1 MSECE
6 AKCENKKIIID
17 TDIGDDI
24 DDAFALSMLANCSAQ
39 ILGVTTVYKNSE
51 ERARIAAYLLGKWGI
66 CCPVAA
72 GQDYP
77 IREPMKVLEFERLCS
92 DGRPHISQLLP
103 EMECAGYSGSYAA
116 DLILDS
122 ARRYPGQVTLLA
134 LGPMTNLAQARRQN
148 PAVFEQIGEIL
159 MMGGSVRNDFAEWNI
174 RCDSEAAAE
183 VFESGVPIRMVGVDV
198 TFGCVLDGD
207 NLRRIEGSSREGAE
221 VLRAMTRRYVGAY
234 SGKRSLVMHDPL
246 TAGVLFGDFVKF
258 RRMKLRVG
266 TQGCERGKTLPCE
279 TGKECLVAE
288 SAAYDAFLD
297 FMTDA
302 IVG

>member
-6 AKCENKKIIID
+6 TTCGQQKIIID

-24 DDAFALSMLANCSAQ
+24 DDAFALSMLANCSAH

-66 CCPVAA
+66 SCPVAA

-77 IREPMKVLEFERLCS
+77 ISEPMKVLDFERLCS

-103 EMECAGYSGSYAA
+103 EMERTDYSGMSAA
-116 DLILDS
+116 DLILES
-122 ARRYPGQVTLLA
+122 ARTYPGQVTLLA
-134 LGPMTNLAQARRQN
+134 LGPMTNLAQACRQN
-148 PAVFEQIGEIL
+148 PAVFDQLGEIV
-159 MMGGSVRNDFAEWNI
+159 MMGGSVMNDFAEWNV

-183 VFESGVPIRMVGVDV
+183 VFASNVPIRMVGVDV
-198 TFGCVLDGD
+198 TFGCVLNGD
-207 NLRRIEGSSREGAE
+207 NLKRIQHSPRAGAE
-221 VLRAMTRRYVGAY
+221 VLCAMTRRYVGAY
-234 SGKRSLVMHDPL
+234 SGKRSLFMHAPL
-246 TAGVLFGDFVKF
+246 TAGVLFGAFVKF
-258 RRMKLRVG
+258 RKMKLRVG

-279 TGKECLVAE
+279 AGRECLVAE
-288 SAAYDAFLD
+288 SAAYDAFLN